1 MFFNPT
7 GQEAQIQPI
16 GRDFGEVSYGQHHH
30 RNHHVDDDDDDVDD
44 DNDDVDIDDDDAVV
58 VSDDHGDDDDG
69 HKAQAICQDFKV
81 FSSSGD
87 GCGERISHYMLQSG
101 LGGPP

>member
-44 DNDDVDIDDDDAVV
+44 DNDDDDIDDDDV
-58 VSDDHGDDDDG
+58 G
-69 HKAQAICQDFKV
+69 HKAQAICQDFNL
-81 FSSSGD
+81 FSSDDD
-87 GCGERISHYMLQSG
+87 GCGERISHYILQSG